1 MATSVH
7 LTPVNAIAKELRLD
21 HKAALAWLNA
31 RGIKPHR
38 TETGPTGRTVRYYK
52 RTVLNEARQYRAERD
67 AAPVAPEPVGD
78 APSPSPGPQAPQ
90 EAAHAADTYMLHL
103 TLQNQHAIMS
113 RLDALA
119 ASLAEEHEL
128 NEHVRAALDN
138 ILEVITRPS
147 APDGADMSALLGR
160 ADDRP
165 GAN

>member
-1 MATSVH
+1 MAERSAASSRTA
-7 LTPVNAIAKELRLD
+7 PRL
-21 HKAALAWLNA
+21 APPGA
-31 RGIKPHR
+31 PC
-38 TETGPTGRTVRYYK
+38 VRYYK
-52 RTVLNEARQYRAERD
+52 RTVLNDARQYRAERD

-128 NEHVRAALDN
+128 NEHVR
-138 ILEVITRPS
+138 
-147 APDGADMSALLGR
+147 R
-160 ADDRP
+160 A
-165 GAN
+165 G